1 MSEMGLVLDTATR
14 RTGGASGGDALA
26 TRARTSDRAE
36 DITDAGV
43 SEDNVDDMTK
53 NPGWRDGNV
62 GKWRG
67 AADAIARSGM
77 RDSGRIMA
85 DVDDAVADSSKNRSR
100 GIRGAGGGEGGGGSI
115 REGGELAAF

>member
-1 MSEMGLVLDTATR
+1 
-14 RTGGASGGDALA
+14 
-26 TRARTSDRAE
+26 
-36 DITDAGV
+36 
-43 SEDNVDDMTK
+43 MTK

-115 REGGELAAF
+115 REGGSSQRFENLFVSSRCSSSDF